1 MANLPGYSLARRLAA
16 GETVYTGWCALPAPI
31 VAESI
36 AREGFNTV
44 TIDQQHG
51 LWDTAATAVAIASI
65 RAAGA
70 APIVRIPLGAFAVAS
85 RSLDFGAEGIIAPMI
100 NTVADAKAFVGAAK
114 FPPLGERSWGPTRA
128 MTLAGISDPK
138 QYLNEANAATVTLA
152 MIETK
157 TAMAN
162 LDAIAA
168 VPGIDVLF
176 VGPSD
181 LSIGLTDGKEL
192 DPHSATVDKAL
203 DQDRRGLQQGRQ
215 DRRPLLRQRRARG
228 RLRQARRPLHG
239 RRQRSRLPARRHR
252 GAAQGAEGLT
262 ADAARFVE
270 HLADIRLDL
279 RHRHVDHAIAALG
292 EIAPPL
298 GARGDRGRGLVGG
311 HQLDRHPQRKRH
323 HVGDVR
329 PDRHLALE
337 AVADEAPVAHES
349 VPELALGLGRIAAQ
363 QPRQPAHRTAL
374 VRHLAGVVL
383 GQQRAQ
389 QRRLVAVEQP
399 APRRALAAF
408 RDRRDDAVQGADV
421 LLGRAPCG

>member
-36 AREGFNTV
+36 AREGFNTI

-51 LWDTAATAVAIASI
+51 LWDTAATAVAIASV

-128 MTLAGISDPK
+128 MTLAGLTDMK
-138 QYLNEANAATVTLA
+138 QYLAEANAAIVTLA

-181 LSIGLTDGKEL
+181 LSIGLTDGREI

-203 DQDRRGLQQGRQ
+203 DQIVAACNKAGKVAGLYCANAERAVACAKRGVRFMAVGSDLGF
-215 DRRPLLRQRRARG
+215 LRAG
-228 RLRQARRPLHG
+228 T
-239 RRQRSRLPARRHR
+239 
-252 GAAQGAEGLT
+252 AAQL
-262 ADAARFVE
+262 
-270 HLADIRLDL
+270 
-279 RHRHVDHAIAALG
+279 
-292 EIAPPL
+292 
-298 GARGDRGRGLVGG
+298 
-311 HQLDRHPQRKRH
+311 K
-323 HVGDVR
+323 
-329 PDRHLALE
+329 
-337 AVADEAPVAHES
+337 
-349 VPELALGLGRIAAQ
+349 
-363 QPRQPAHRTAL
+363 
-374 VRHLAGVVL
+374 VL
-383 GQQRAQ
+383 KG
-389 QRRLVAVEQP
+389 
-399 APRRALAAF
+399 
-408 RDRRDDAVQGADV
+408 
-421 LLGRAPCG
+421 